1 MKVFYGWINVGVLLL
16 VYMLL
21 MMPVLLTFGVV
32 LTPMTEALQ
41 INATTASLAYSIM
54 SLLSGLCAVAAGMFA
69 KKNWQQAGNSF
80 GVRSCCH
87 GRFCD
92 VLFLQQHRRT
102 VSLLYRI
109 F

>member
-41 INATTASLAYSIM
+41 INATTASLADAITTNT
-54 SLLSGLCAVAAGMFA
+54 SLATLSG
-69 KKNWQQAGNSF
+69 
-80 GVRSCCH
+80 
-87 GRFCD
+87 
-92 VLFLQQHRRT
+92 
-102 VSLLYRI
+102 
-109 F
+109 